1 MPCGLIAKLHSWVAS
16 NSAAWRSF
24 MMLRASSWVCCAVS
38 TWLETGVIFPST
50 LNAGGKPVV
59 MNKSEAFL
67 LIMPRSRL
75 CISSVA

>member
-1 MPCGLIAKLHSWVAS
+1 
-16 NSAAWRSF
+16 
-24 MMLRASSWVCCAVS
+24 MMLRASSWVCCQVRA
-38 TWLETGVIFPST
+38 WLDTGVILPST

-75 CISSVA
+75 CIRSVA